1 MPDEGIEAAEEEYNH
16 VLYMQPGCAIK
27 DAWARES
34 GVLLLLEREDGRQSG
49 VYVSADGDTRE
60 TDAPTA
66 REAGRQAVS
75 GGVLAWREERG
86 GAVVTLEDAQGGEIC
101 AP

>member
-1 MPDEGIEAAEEEYNH
+1 M
-16 VLYMQPGCAIK
+16 K

-34 GVLLLLEREDGRQSG
+34 GVLLLLEREDGQSG
-49 VYVSADGDTRE
+49 VYVSADGDARE

-66 REAGRQAVS
+66 REAGGRRFRR
-75 GGVLAWREERG
+75 LAWQEERG
-86 GAVVTLEDAQGGEIC
+86 GAVVRWGDAQGGKSGGC